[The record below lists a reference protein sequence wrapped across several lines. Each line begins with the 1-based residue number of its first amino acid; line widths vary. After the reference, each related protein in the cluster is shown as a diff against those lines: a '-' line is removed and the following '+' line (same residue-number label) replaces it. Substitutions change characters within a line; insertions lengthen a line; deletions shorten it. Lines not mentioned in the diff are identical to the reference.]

1 MPELAQFQHE
11 FAAGLNRQM
20 PAATPMRVYLNT
32 VMLGAVEALAANFP
46 VCAQILGDRAFE
58 ANALAFARRYPP
70 EVPVLALYGRG
81 LGDWL
86 AGQPIARELPYLA
99 DVARC
104 EELHTAALHSAD
116 AQAIEPQ
123 VLEALPAEKLLTL
136 KLRLHPATRFGW
148 FETPAMAIWLAHQ
161 GDGFDELAPDW
172 RPAGA
177 LFTRPETHV
186 SGFELDSLG
195 HRLLAGIRLGE
206 TLGGAAQAAA
216 MLFPGADVGGCF
228 GTLAAHGTFVATAR

>member
-1 MPELAQFQHE
+1 MPELAQFQHD
-11 FAAGLNRQM
+11 FAAGLDRPM
-20 PAATPMRVYLNT
+20 PAAAPMRVYLNT
-32 VMLGAVEALAANFP
+32 VMLGAIEALAANFP
-46 VCAQILGDRAFE
+46 VCTMILGERAFE
-58 ANALAFARRYPP
+58 ANALAFARRHPP

-81 LGDWL
+81 FGDWL

-116 AQAIEPQ
+116 AQALEPLI
-123 VLEALPAEKLLTL
+123 LEALPPDRLLTL

-148 FETPAMAIWLAHQ
+148 FESPAMAIWLAHQ
-161 GDGFDELAPDW
+161 GDGFDEFTPEW

-177 LFTRPETHV
+177 LITRPDTHV
-186 SGFELDSLG
+186 SGCELDSLG

-206 TLGGAAQAAA
+206 TLGGAAQAAS
-216 MLFPGADVGGCF
+216 MLFPGADIGACF
-228 GTLAAHGTFVATAR
+228 GALVARGAFVTTSN